1 MSHFFASSLGPIV
14 DDAMDNSGVRAS
26 GGGAT
31 SGRTVVIMPGL
42 ERLILHDCWSVDA
55 TGSPEDQTQVTRYFQ
70 DCY

>member
-1 MSHFFASSLGPIV
+1 
-14 DDAMDNSGVRAS
+14 MDNSGVRAS
-26 GGGAT
+26 GDGAT